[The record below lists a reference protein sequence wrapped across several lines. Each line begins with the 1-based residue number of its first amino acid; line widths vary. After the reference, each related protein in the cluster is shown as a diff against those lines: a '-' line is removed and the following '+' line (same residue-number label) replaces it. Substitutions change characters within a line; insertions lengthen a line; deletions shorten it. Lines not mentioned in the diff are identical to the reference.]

1 MTVPIDMR
9 ISNLTDWF
17 NRRNSRP
24 LLGFY
29 IGSQYP
35 LHRYPGSKKHLP
47 DGLVSPDDV
56 VVEDYLEDT
65 ERLYQTY
72 EEYGGD
78 LVYDASP
85 FFGLPYVEA
94 SLGCTVIADHN
105 AGSTHTQPPAGFGE
119 NHVIPAFDPE
129 NPWVR
134 KAVEFISPLVELS
147 KGRYPVGVTL
157 MRGVSDLLSALY
169 GGTDFIMRMYEAPE
183 EVETVVGELTEY
195 WIAFGRHLLQHVP
208 SFNGG
213 TGSFFY
219 SVWTPGRTIW
229 LQEDAAA
236 LLSPDLYEKFIL
248 PCDQKIAHA
257 FEHSVM
263 HLHPARFVP
272 VSYLV
277 NTDISVIELHID
289 KGGPTAEELYPTH
302 SLALEHKP
310 LVVWGDISRD
320 DFEFMLAHLP
330 SRGLLMN
337 VVVSS
342 IDEARWFQ
350 ERLSDTYAMEDRQVP

>member
-1 MTVPIDMR
+1 MIAPLEAR
-9 ISNLTDWF
+9 IANLTSWF

-35 LHRYPGSKKHLP
+35 LHRYPGSQKHLP
-47 DGLVSPDDV
+47 DGVVSPGDV
-56 VVEDYLEDT
+56 VVADYLEDT
-65 ERLYQTY
+65 ERLFQTY

-94 SLGCTVIADHN
+94 SLGCTVIADHH
-105 AGSTHTQPPAGFGE
+105 AGSTHTQPPTGFSE
-119 NHVIPAFDPE
+119 NHVIPAFDPD

-134 KAVEFISPLVELS
+134 KMVEFIPPLVELS
-147 KGRYPVGVTL
+147 NGRYPVGVTL
-157 MRGVSDLLSALY
+157 MRGISDLLSALY
-169 GGTDFIMRMYEAPE
+169 GGTEFIMQMYEAPE
-183 EVETVVGELTEY
+183 EMARVVGELTDY
-195 WIAFGRHLLQHVP
+195 WIAFGKHLLSHVP
-208 SFNGG
+208 SFHGG

-236 LLSPDLYEKFIL
+236 LLSPDLYEQFIL
-248 PCDQKIAHA
+248 PCDRKIADA

-277 NTDISVIELHID
+277 NTNISVIELHID
-289 KGGPTAEELYPTH
+289 QGGPTAEQLYPTH
-302 SLALEHKP
+302 TLALEHKP
-310 LVVWGDISRD
+310 LVVWGDITKD
-320 DFEFMLAHLP
+320 DFEFMLDHLP
-330 SRGLLMN
+330 AKGLLIN
-337 VVVSS
+337 VAVSS
-342 IDEARWFQ
+342 IEEARWFQ
-350 ERLSDTYAMEDRQVP
+350 DRLADNYPMED